1 MRYLLLIYCN
11 ENAYEHLSHDE
22 QGAVFEGYGK
32 LTAEL
37 RSAGK
42 LVGSDALQ
50 PTTTATVVRVR
61 NGETLTIDGPYAETK
76 EQLGG
81 FYEIDADDLD
91 EAIRWAAMIPV
102 YGNMS
107 VEVRPVMT
115 FD

>member
-1 MRYLLLIYCN
+1 MRYLLLIYCD
-11 ENAYEHLSHDE
+11 ENAYEHLTGE
-22 QGAVFEGYGK
+22 EGAAVFAGYNT
-32 LTAEL
+32 LTTEL
-37 RSAGK
+37 TSSGK

-50 PTTTATVVRVR
+50 PTSTATLVRVR
-61 NGETLTIDGPYAETK
+61 NGETLTLDGPYAETK

-91 EAIRWAAMIPV
+91 EAIKWAAMIPV

>member
-1 MRYLLLIYCN
+1 MRYLLMIYCD
-11 ENAYEHLSHDE
+11 ENAYDQLTPDE
-22 QGAVFEGYGK
+22 RDVVMSGYGR
-32 LTAEL
+32 LSNEL
-37 RSAGK
+37 RSMGK

-50 PTTTATVVRVR
+50 PTATATVVQVR

-81 FYEIDADDLD
+81 FYEVDAEDLD
-91 EAIRWAAMIPV
+91 EAIQWASMIPV

-107 VEVRPVMT
+107 VEVRPIMT